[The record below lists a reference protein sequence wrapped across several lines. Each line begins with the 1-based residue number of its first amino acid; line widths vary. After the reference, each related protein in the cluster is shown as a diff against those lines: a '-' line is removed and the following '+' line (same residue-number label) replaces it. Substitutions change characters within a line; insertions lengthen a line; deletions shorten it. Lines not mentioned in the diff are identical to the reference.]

1 MSSKNNAHLMQKTKN
16 QLNLNK
22 NTSNEQNT
30 LFKFFQNNSP
40 ISNKSLN
47 NIHHSYNNNELK
59 SGINSNIKT
68 NTILGPLKGENDPEK
83 QLLYYFKDKKIYIEI
98 FNGNLNASQIFYN
111 ILLKYKIIQCKK
123 LSKKIDYI
131 VFKDGHLKTKK
142 YAVLNNIKMV
152 NPLWVDD
159 KVNQH
164 IFKDDKEYEIKTNFG
179 DIVLREKYEKEK
191 YNDNDDILGKNYE
204 LELEAEYDIEY
215 ANKIDKLRENNSQ
228 NNKYEN
234 DSIESTINSQNKDKF
249 NNEIEKDITEK
260 NMSLE
265 DYRKKRKSSTNNKLE
280 NRSTINEKKNNS
292 KNNENKA
299 KKSMNS
305 KENNKN
311 GKKKVNK
318 KNKKSKSTDNA
329 HNDNNESIKDSYK
342 NKKKDID
349 DGKNYILEFD
359 QYDSKGLLLSTKKNN
374 NNIQPISD
382 KINIITY
389 KLEDKEIQC
398 LKSLSNFEYKGNL
411 CNNEKDKNIYNNAS
425 IIIVEYKKVIYDW
438 KIYEFL
444 LDKKIIVDFTSFLL
458 EFINGGDNSKKG
470 FDMNIIS
477 EKINQIS
484 INNETYF
491 FNKKKRTQKRSI
503 LHSLNIVDNI
513 IMKDKK
519 EIRQT
524 SQQQDDIENKFF
536 FIINQDIDDSEK
548 KILNK
553 LLKNF
558 LKANII
564 NNNMPKKRSRSF
576 ANQIN
581 LNLEKLTKK
590 NKKNNLEVINEKET
604 VNKDDSNRIEEDKDL
619 KEIDNSININIKRI
633 YNDNKENI
641 NYKNEGD
648 NKIEEQKNDRT
659 FFISKEKVNNIK
671 FLKKVKYYKGII
683 SYKYIYDSFLN
694 GKLLDLDDP
703 EIFNKYKLQ

>member
-1 MSSKNNAHLMQKTKN
+1 
-16 QLNLNK
+16 
-22 NTSNEQNT
+22 
-30 LFKFFQNNSP
+30 
-40 ISNKSLN
+40 
-47 NIHHSYNNNELK
+47 
-59 SGINSNIKT
+59 
-68 NTILGPLKGENDPEK
+68 
-83 QLLYYFKDKKIYIEI
+83 
-98 FNGNLNASQIFYN
+98 
-111 ILLKYKIIQCKK
+111 
-123 LSKKIDYI
+123 
-131 VFKDGHLKTKK
+131 
-142 YAVLNNIKMV
+142 
-152 NPLWVDD
+152 
-159 KVNQH
+159 
-164 IFKDDKEYEIKTNFG
+164 
-179 DIVLREKYEKEK
+179 
-191 YNDNDDILGKNYE
+191 
-204 LELEAEYDIEY
+204 
-215 ANKIDKLRENNSQ
+215 
-228 NNKYEN
+228 
-234 DSIESTINSQNKDKF
+234 
-249 NNEIEKDITEK
+249 
-260 NMSLE
+260 
-265 DYRKKRKSSTNNKLE
+265 
-280 NRSTINEKKNNS
+280 
-292 KNNENKA
+292 
-299 KKSMNS
+299 MNS

-311 GKKKVNK
+311 GKKKGNK

-329 HNDNNESIKDSYK
+329 HNDNNESIKDSHK

-374 NNIQPISD
+374 NNIQSISD

-425 IIIVEYKKVIYDW
+425 IIIVEYKKVTYDW

-470 FDMNIIS
+470 VDMSIIS
-477 EKINQIS
+477 EKISQIS

-536 FIINQDIDDSEK
+536 FIINQDIDDNEK

-564 NNNMPKKRSRSF
+564 NNNMPKNRSRSF

-581 LNLEKLTKK
+581 LNLKKLTKK
-590 NKKNNLEVINEKET
+590 NKKNNLEIINEKET
-604 VNKDDSNRIEEDKDL
+604 INKEDCNRIEEEKDL
-619 KEIDNSININIKRI
+619 REIDNSKNINLKRL

-641 NYKNEGD
+641 NFKNERD
-648 NKIEEQKNDRT
+648 NKIEEQQNDMT
-659 FFISKEKVNNIK
+659 FFISKEKVNNIN

-683 SYKYIYDSFLN
+683 SYKYVYDSFLN
-694 GKLLDLDDP
+694 GKLLDLDEA